1 MSRRHRA
8 GCIRGDR
15 GRALR
20 YRLARRDGRHCFYC
34 RRPFTDVTTA
44 TLDHYVPYSL
54 WATNVRFNLVLSCEP
69 CNTRK
74 GSTLPLGLV
83 LLLTARHPA
92 ELAVTA

>member
-1 MSRRHRA
+1 VSRRHRA
-8 GCIRGDR
+8 GCIRGER

-20 YRLARRDGRHCFYC
+20 YRIARRDGRRCFYC
-34 RRPFTDVTTA
+34 HVAFADVTAA

-54 WATNVRFNLVLSCEP
+54 WPTNRRFNLVLSCEP

-83 LLLTARHPA
+83 LLLGGRDPLGVAA
-92 ELAVTA
+92 